1 MVHSRRIEVAYL
13 VIATQEDNRF
23 LGTVY
28 RVGQTVYHTNCMFSV
43 AWLGQTI
50 AVEYHKVV
58 VDVLG
63 KMLKVGKC
71 LGVFVQVVEDK
82 ACKVFVIYVRC
93 AE

>member
-1 MVHSRRIEVAYL
+1 
-13 VIATQEDNRF
+13 
-23 LGTVY
+23 
-28 RVGQTVYHTNCMFSV
+28 MFSV

-71 LGVFVQVVEDK
+71 LGVFVQVVKDK

-93 AE
+93 AKLIEGSAQGVGSKMVGVGTLVHYLHCTHAIIVSSAWF